1 MLSKMLPTRV
11 HFLNQCDFLL
21 APPAFY
27 LSFPAFGLAYVAV
40 LFVIKE
46 SMTHILLG
54 KPFDCSSLMVV
65 DAPIKEAGHSSVKRS
80 GAASHDVNP
89 ESVVIAVSHGPK
101 MLARRILKRTP

>member
-1 MLSKMLPTRV
+1 MTR
-11 HFLNQCDFLL
+11 
-21 APPAFY
+21 
-27 LSFPAFGLAYVAV
+27 
-40 LFVIKE
+40 
-46 SMTHILLG
+46 ILLG

-89 ESVVIAVSHGPK
+89 ESVVIAVSHGPR